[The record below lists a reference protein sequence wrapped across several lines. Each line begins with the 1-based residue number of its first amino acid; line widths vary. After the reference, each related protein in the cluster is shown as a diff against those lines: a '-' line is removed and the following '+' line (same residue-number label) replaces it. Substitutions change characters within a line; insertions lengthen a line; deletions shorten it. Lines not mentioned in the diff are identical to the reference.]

1 MCSSDLEVRLQDC
14 TTKKEKEKD
23 MSTDEIE
30 GEVRLILRPDIE
42 NNMWT
47 GNMTTGMFISPSD
60 EEEGMRAAIDGA
72 VIMIAALEYIT
83 DNPEFLEE
91 LVNYKLNV
99 VKEFFPDIYREM
111 EKQMEDE
118 REYTTDGKVIRLTKW
133 TKTEGNA

>member
-1 MCSSDLEVRLQDC
+1 
-14 TTKKEKEKD
+14 
-23 MSTDEIE
+23 MSTDELE
-30 GEVRLILRPDIE
+30 GEVRLILRPDVE

-99 VKEFFPDIYREM
+99 VKEFFPDIYHEM

>member
-1 MCSSDLEVRLQDC
+1 LQDC

-23 MSTDEIE
+23 MSTDELE
-30 GEVRLILRPDIE
+30 GEVRLILRPDVE

-99 VKEFFPDIYREM
+99 VKEFFPDIYHEM

>member
-1 MCSSDLEVRLQDC
+1 LQDC

-23 MSTDEIE
+23 MSTDELE
-30 GEVRLILRPDIE
+30 GEVRLILPPDVE

-99 VKEFFPDIYREM
+99 VKEFFPDIYHEM